1 VVGDERTRIRVL
13 IVVADSGLAAVA
25 EGALTRH
32 PALAVTTAASLDS
45 ALAAVRSEPYEVAVV
60 DHSVTEHDPITVA
73 RLLRTIRDD
82 LAVLLHLP
90 ELPDGEFLGAAV
102 DVGCAGIVLA
112 PFGDDAVPLV
122 DAVTLAAQGEQ
133 VFPIEARRLLN
144 DELRASAAKTS
155 YSLTRREVQVLQLLA
170 RGMTTAA
177 MAEELGVTTTTV
189 RNYVQNLLGKMNAHS
204 RLEAVLTGL
213 RDGIVSH

>member
-13 IVVADSGLAAVA
+13 IVAAESGLPAVAD
-25 EGALTRH
+25 GALTRH
-32 PALAVTTAASLDS
+32 PALAVTTAASLDA
-45 ALAAVRSEPYEVAVV
+45 ALAVVRTEAFEVAVV
-60 DHSVTEHDPITVA
+60 DHSVTELDPITVA
-73 RLLRTIRDD
+73 RLLRTVRGD

-112 PFGDDAVPLV
+112 AFNDDAEAFV
-122 DAVTLAAQGEQ
+122 DAATLAARGEQ
-133 VFPIEARRLLN
+133 VFPVEARRLLN
-144 DELRASAAKTS
+144 DELRASAAHTS
-155 YSLTRREVQVLQLLA
+155 YSLTRREVQILQLLA